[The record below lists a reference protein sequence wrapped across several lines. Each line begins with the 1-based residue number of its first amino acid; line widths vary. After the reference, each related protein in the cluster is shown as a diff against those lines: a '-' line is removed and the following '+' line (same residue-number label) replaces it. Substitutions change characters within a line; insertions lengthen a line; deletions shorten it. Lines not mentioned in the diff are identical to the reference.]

1 MNEKTKKIEQVQK
14 KPPPDLPS
22 PVEGLDLLSEAGLF
36 KEMDQF
42 FKEYAPG
49 RWWHQFCFGGR
60 GRAGAHPM
68 APFEGKN
75 PCVDVIDRDDNILV
89 KADEQKRTD
98 SIYPGAGGEY
108 SLL

>member
-1 MNEKTKKIEQVQK
+1 MNEKTKNIQQVQK

-49 RWWHQFCFGGR
+49 RWWHQLCFGR
-60 GRAGAHPM
+60 PGRAGAHSM
-68 APFEGKN
+68 SPFEA
-75 PCVDVIDRDDNILV
+75 PSCVGVIDRDDNSLI
-89 KADEQKRTD
+89 KAELQRVDKKASTSALPQQC
-98 SIYPGAGGEY
+98 PHH
-108 SLL
+108 